1 MKESFVLYTSY
12 KKQIDLLNNE
22 QKGLLL
28 SSIFNYQLNEDL
40 PEMDGMTSMLF
51 SVIKDQLDRDND
63 KYKKVCEKR
72 KQSGKMGGRPKK
84 QEEPNAISEKAKK
97 ANGFIE
103 NQPKAKKAD
112 NDYDYVYEDVYDNEY
127 DTNNDDS
134 IDNQLKE
141 FLDTYP
147 NIQIDIFNLN
157 ETESVNWGYMLN
169 KFEESEYLRLNCS
182 SLKWVIRNY
191 RNILQNKYADRN
203 KSNQNKQ
210 RNDEFFGWCEE
221 AMQFIKE
228 QENDEIEGY

>member
-28 SSIFNYQLNEDL
+28 SAIFNYQLNEDL
-40 PEMDGMTSMLF
+40 PEMDGMTSILF

-84 QEEPNAISEKAKK
+84 QEEPNAIQEKAKK
-97 ANGFIE
+97 ANGFCE

-112 NDYDYVYEDVYDNEY
+112 NDYDYDYVYDNEY

-134 IDNQLKE
+134 IDNQLKQ

-147 NIQIDIFNLN
+147 NIQIDISSPT
-157 ETESVNWGYMLN
+157 ETENVDWGYMLD

-191 RNILQNKYADRN
+191 RNILQNKYKDSKRVSQS
-203 KSNQNKQ
+203 KKQNDQ
-210 RNDEFFGWCEE
+210 FLDWCAE
-221 AMQFIKE
+221 AYEML
-228 QENDEIEGY
+228 EGQ

>member
-28 SSIFNYQLNEDL
+28 SAIFNYQLNEDL
-40 PEMDGMTSMLF
+40 PEMDGMTSILF
-51 SVIKDQLDRDND
+51 SVIKDQLDRYNE
-63 KYKKVCEKR
+63 KYQKVCEKR

-84 QEEPNAISEKAKK
+84 QEEPNDINEKAKK

-103 NQPKAKKAD
+103 NQPKAKKPD

-141 FLDTYP
+141 FLDKYP
-147 NIQIDIFNLN
+147 NIQIDISSPT

-182 SLKWVIRNY
+182 SLKWAIRNY
-191 RNILQNKYADRN
+191 RNILQNKYKDSKRVSQS
-203 KSNQNKQ
+203 KQQNDQ
-210 RNDEFFGWCEE
+210 FLDWCAE
-221 AMQFIKE
+221 AYE
-228 QENDEIEGY
+228 LLEGQ